1 MYFIAF
7 LLFIELYFAATLAP
21 SVISLHNICCDTVA
35 AKVSAAPQNPMT
47 RFSFEVYFTAVLN
60 LGLLVCIC
68 FQVFLL
74 CPFWRKK
81 DQKLLHTEGVFTS
94 AFCSCRERSFSQAL
108 ARHGNPWF
116 VCRVLRN
123 SLHAGLGDNIYPRYA
138 QTSSHNGL
146 QTAPVA
152 IEHLNGAGFA
162 FGDELPL
169 LLKAL
174 IRTNDNRGF
183 LFLYNPFTLD
193 CPRNHRDAV
202 ILDR

>member
-1 MYFIAF
+1 M
-7 LLFIELYFAATLAP
+7 L
-21 SVISLHNICCDTVA
+21 SVWEGS
-35 AKVSAAPQNPMT
+35 QWMT
-47 RFSFEVYFTAVLN
+47 RLYFEVYSPAVLN
-60 LGLLVCIC
+60 LKLLVCIC

-123 SLHAGLGDNIYPRYA
+123 SLHAGIWKNIYPRCT
-138 QTSSHNGL
+138 QTVSHNGL

-169 LLKAL
+169 LLKVL
-174 IRTNDNRGF
+174 ICNSAGF
-183 LFLYNPFTLD
+183 IFWISP
-193 CPRNHRDAV
+193 
-202 ILDR
+202 

>member
-1 MYFIAF
+1 MLCGHGMSCTNRSQCCFILRCI
-7 LLFIELYFAATLAP
+7 LLQFSTLSCWFVVLLGP
-21 SVISLHNICCDTVA
+21 VGCDSVA
-35 AKVSAAPQNPMT
+35 AISAAPQNPMT

-60 LGLLVCIC
+60 LKLLVCIC
-68 FQVFLL
+68 FQVVLL

-81 DQKLLHTEGVFTS
+81 DQKLLHTEGVFAS
-94 AFCSCRERSFSQAL
+94 AFCSWRERSFSQAL

-123 SLHAGLGDNIYPRYA
+123 SLHAGIWKNIYPRCT
-138 QTSSHNGL
+138 QTFSHNGL

-169 LLKAL
+169 LLKAP
-174 IRTNDNRGF
+174 IRNSAGF
-183 LFLYNPFTLD
+183 S
-193 CPRNHRDAV
+193 
-202 ILDR
+202 